1 MTPFRCVQDAEDRL
15 VEMVRLPFGYRIEAS
30 ESPEHRSRL
39 QLGRLKVGMPLKCS
53 NFCGR
58 IRRIILPY
66 HDTSWSKVVITW
78 NRDPAHAT
86 PMVVSGAVITGNTSW
101 IELIGILYAQRG
113 CNVHH
118 HSQGIKVAWFCQV
131 LCQGLLL
138 YAFVCWRN
146 TWNDMCARTMHET
159 FRSWDSYQHC

>member
-66 HDTSWSKVVITW
+66 HDTS
-78 NRDPAHAT
+78 
-86 PMVVSGAVITGNTSW
+86 
-101 IELIGILYAQRG
+101 
-113 CNVHH
+113 
-118 HSQGIKVAWFCQV
+118 
-131 LCQGLLL
+131 
-138 YAFVCWRN
+138 
-146 TWNDMCARTMHET
+146 
-159 FRSWDSYQHC
+159 